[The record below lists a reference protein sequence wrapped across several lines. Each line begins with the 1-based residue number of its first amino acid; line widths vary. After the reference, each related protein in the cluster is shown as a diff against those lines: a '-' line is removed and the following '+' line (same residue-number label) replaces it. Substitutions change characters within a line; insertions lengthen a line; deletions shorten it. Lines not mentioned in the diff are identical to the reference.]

1 MNITRINHV
10 AIVVNDL
17 DEAIRTYSDNLGLT
31 VSKRLLMPEQEVEIA
46 FLPAGESAIELI
58 APTTADS
65 GVAKYLAKR
74 GEGLHHICLETP
86 DVHAGLAELA
96 ARDVQLINEE
106 PIRAA
111 EGLGFFVH
119 PKAAHSVLIEFL
131 QPYPAADAKPPKTD
145 YVSNYGA
152 TNLAPKE

>member
-17 DEAIRTYSDNLGLT
+17 DEAIRTYHDRLGLT

-58 APTTADS
+58 SPVTETS

-86 DVHAGLAELA
+86 DVTMSLAELA
-96 ARDVQLINEE
+96 ARDVQLINQEL
-106 PIRAA
+106 IRAA

-119 PKAAHSVLIEFL
+119 PKAAHGVLIEFL
-131 QPYPAADAKPPKTD
+131 EPYPEGEN
-145 YVSNYGA
+145 VGG
-152 TNLAPKE
+152 

>member
-1 MNITRINHV
+1 MDITRINHV

-17 DEAIRTYSDNLGLT
+17 DEAIHTYQNQLGLH

-58 APTTADS
+58 APTSQTS

-74 GEGLHHICLETP
+74 GEGLHHICLEVP
-86 DVHAGLAELA
+86 NVHASLADLA
-96 ARDVQLINEE
+96 ARDVQLINEQ
-106 PIRAA
+106 PIQTA

-119 PKAAHSVLIEFL
+119 PKATHGVLIEFL
-131 QPYPAADAKPPKTD
+131 EPTPGEMP
-145 YVSNYGA
+145 
-152 TNLAPKE
+152 

>member
-10 AIVVNDL
+10 AIVVNNL
-17 DEAIRTYSDNLGLT
+17 DEAIRTYQDKLGLM

-58 APTTADS
+58 APTTESS

-86 DVHAGLAELA
+86 DVQASLAEMA
-96 ARDVQLINEE
+96 ARDVQIINEQ

-119 PKAAHSVLIEFL
+119 PKASHGVLIEFL
-131 QPYPAADAKPPKTD
+131 EPYAEAPDSPQGAFAA
-145 YVSNYGA
+145 
-152 TNLAPKE
+152 

>member
-17 DEAIRTYSDNLGLT
+17 DEAIRSYQDKLGLK

-58 APTTADS
+58 SPVTETS

-86 DVHAGLAELA
+86 DVNASLAELA

-106 PIRAA
+106 PINAA
-111 EGLGFFVH
+111 EGMGFFVH
-119 PKAAHSVLIEFL
+119 PKAAHGVLIEILEPF
-131 QPYPAADAKPPKTD
+131 AETD
-145 YVSNYGA
+145 VHVRGVG
-152 TNLAPKE
+152 L

>member
-17 DEAIRTYSDNLGLT
+17 DEAIRSYQDKLGLS
-31 VSKRLLMPEQEVEIA
+31 VSQRLLMPEQEVEIA

-58 APTTADS
+58 SPINESS

-74 GEGLHHICLETP
+74 GEGLHHLCLETP
-86 DVHAGLAELA
+86 DVNASLAELA
-96 ARDVQLINEE
+96 ARDVQLITQE
-106 PIRAA
+106 PIHAV

-119 PKAAHSVLIEFL
+119 PKAAHGVLIEIL
-131 QPYPAADAKPPKTD
+131 EPYSHHGDAD
-145 YVSNYGA
+145 
-152 TNLAPKE
+152 